1 LTPELDLLR
10 KKFRQRMNDL
20 ADTLASGQ
28 CASFEEYRKLCGV
41 IEGLAY
47 AERDLIDLA
56 ETMEKAQNE

>member
-1 LTPELDLLR
+1 
-10 KKFRQRMNDL
+10 MNDL